1 MPLISD
7 YLFRKAS
14 SKKIPLQ
21 GAFELSPICNFSCK
35 MCYLRKTQEQITQ
48 SGKTLKD
55 WREWLKLAEQCLEEG
70 TLYLL
75 LTGGEPFLYPH
86 FRELYMELHK
96 MGFVL
101 SINSNGTMIDREMV
115 NWLMDAAPSR
125 VNITLY
131 GTSPETYARICG
143 NPGGYE
149 RATAAIRMLKEAGIP
164 VVINASMIP
173 ENVCDLESILEY
185 GEEMEL
191 NTRMATYMFPPARRE
206 AEKSDSRFTA
216 EQSAEVFL
224 RKQRYLMDDAKY
236 RNMIQKQMDKLE
248 ESKKKMQE
256 DSWSTGEEFMRC
268 RAGRSAFW
276 VSWEGYMTACGML
289 PFPLQTDPFAE
300 PFHDCW
306 IRLTNTVRKTPVLK
320 ECSHCEKKEICKPC
334 VAMLYAEV
342 GDVNRRAPYLCHLSD
357 CIIDRMKTEIQRV

>member
-14 SKKIPLQ
+14 AKKIPLQ
-21 GAFELSPICNFSCK
+21 GAFELSPVCNFSCK
-35 MCYLRKTQEQITQ
+35 MCYLRKTPEQIAQ
-48 SGKTLKD
+48 SGRKLKD
-55 WREWLKLAEQCLEEG
+55 WREWLKLAEQCLNEG

-101 SINSNGTMIDREMV
+101 SINSNGTMIDRKTADWM
-115 NWLMDAAPSR
+115 MDFAPSR

-131 GTSPETYARICG
+131 GASPETYGRICG
-143 NPGGYE
+143 NPDGFN
-149 RATAAIRMLKEAGIP
+149 RAVTAIRMLKEAGIP

-173 ENVCDLESILEY
+173 ENACDLEAILEF
-185 GEEMEL
+185 GKSLDL

-206 AEKSDSRFTA
+206 AEESDSRFTP
-216 EQSAEVFL
+216 EQSAEMFL
-224 RKQRYLMDDAKY
+224 RKQRCLMSSTAY
-236 RNMIQKQMDKLE
+236 ENMIRKELKKLGESQQICDKDWGVKE
-248 ESKKKMQE
+248 EY
-256 DSWSTGEEFMRC
+256 MRC

-289 PFPLQTDPFAE
+289 PFPLQTDPFSE
-300 PFHDCW
+300 SFHDCW
-306 IRLTNTVRKTPVLK
+306 IRLTDTVRTTPVLR
-320 ECSHCEKKEICKPC
+320 ECSRCKKKAICKPC
-334 VAMLYAEV
+334 VAMLYAEN
-342 GDVNRRAPYLCHLSD
+342 GDVNRRAPYLCRFSD
-357 CIIDRMKTEIQRV
+357 CLIAEMKKELDEC

>member
-14 SKKIPLQ
+14 AKKIPLQ
-21 GAFELSPICNFSCK
+21 GAFELSPVCNFSCK
-35 MCYLRKTQEQITQ
+35 MCYLRKTLEQIAQ
-48 SGKTLKD
+48 SGKKLKD
-55 WREWLKLAEQCLEEG
+55 WREWLGLAEQCLKEG

-101 SINSNGTMIDREMV
+101 SINSNGTMIDRKTVDWM
-115 NWLMDAAPSR
+115 MDFAPSR

-131 GTSPETYARICG
+131 GASPETYERICG
-143 NPGGYE
+143 NPEGFD

-173 ENVCDLESILEY
+173 ENECDLEAILEF
-185 GEEMEL
+185 GKKLEL

-206 AEKSDSRFTA
+206 AEESDSRFTP

-224 RKQRYLMDDAKY
+224 RKQRYLMDGVKY
-236 RNMIQKQMDKLE
+236 QDMICKELRKLE
-248 ESKKKMQE
+248 ESKQIYEKDWGVK
-256 DSWSTGEEFMRC
+256 EEYMRC

-289 PFPLQTDPFAE
+289 PFPLQTDPFSE
-300 PFHDCW
+300 SFHDCW
-306 IRLTNTVRKTPVLK
+306 IRLTDTVRTTPVLR
-320 ECSHCEKKEICKPC
+320 ECSRCKKKAICKPC
-334 VAMLYAEV
+334 VAMLYAEN
-342 GDVNRRAPYLCHLSD
+342 GDVNRRAPYLCRFSD
-357 CIIDRMKTEIQRV
+357 CLIAEMKKELDEC